1 VSDFTLGVDLG
12 GTNVRIAAVDFDGGV
27 RAERRAETPD
37 RFDAIVATIAEL
49 VVAVTAECPDPP
61 ALGIGTAG
69 MVDFDGVVRYAPNVP
84 ALIERPMRTAVE
96 AATGVPTVVDNDAN
110 AAALAEV
117 LHGAAHGLRQALV
130 LTLGTGIGGAI
141 VDDGRV
147 VRGAHG
153 FAAEVG
159 HFQVTD
165 ADVPCACG
173 QPGHWEAMASGNAL
187 GRMGRDRAAA
197 GGLAR
202 ATQLAGGD
210 PAAVRGVHVG
220 DAAQA
225 GDADALAVLD
235 DWARWVAIGCAGL
248 ANVLDPQ
255 VIVVSGGMVELG
267 DVLLAPLRRHF
278 EGRLEGSEH
287 RPRID
292 IVAARLGER
301 AGMIGAAALA
311 RGHR

>member
-1 VSDFTLGVDLG
+1 MSDFTLGVDLG

-27 RAERRAETPD
+27 RTERRAETPD
-37 RFDAIVATIAEL
+37 RFDAIVDTIAEL

-69 MVDFDGVVRYAPNVP
+69 MVDFEGVVRYAPNLP
-84 ALIERPMRTAVE
+84 ALIERPMQAAVQD
-96 AATGVPTVVDNDAN
+96 ATGVPTCVDNDAN
-110 AAALAEV
+110 AAALGEV
-117 LHGAAHGLRQALV
+117 LHGAVRGLRQALV

-173 QPGHWEAMASGNAL
+173 QRGHWEAMASGNAL

-197 GGLAR
+197 GGLR
-202 ATQLAGGD
+202 QVTELAGGD
-210 PAAVRGVHVG
+210 PAAIRGVHVG

-235 DWARWVAIGCAGL
+235 EWARWVAIGCAGL
-248 ANVLDPQ
+248 VNVLDPQ
-255 VIVVSGGMVELG
+255 LIVVSGGLVELG
-267 DVLLAPLRRHF
+267 GVLFGPLRRHF
-278 EGRLEGSEH
+278 DGRVEGSEH
-287 RPRID
+287 RPRVD
-292 IVAARLGER
+292 IVAAELGER

-311 RGHR
+311 RARR